1 MKLIN
6 SKATGLSGEPK
17 EVKEAKSLFNLGMLY
32 SSPEERKYDK
42 AEEFFCRA
50 LNARTNVYGKNHA
63 MTAEAHEKLADVLVL
78 LEDSN
83 TARMHYSEALQACD
97 EEDKEMEQRIRK
109 SLTTMPLSS
118 NRDPNAHKKLWE
130 SIVSQPSNT

>member
-1 MKLIN
+1 
-6 SKATGLSGEPK
+6 
-17 EVKEAKSLFNLGMLY
+17 MLY

-42 AEEFFCRA
+42 AEEFFCKA
-50 LNARTNVYGKNHA
+50 LNARINVHGKNHA

-83 TARMHYSEALQACD
+83 TARIHYSEALQSCD
-97 EEDKEMEQRIRK
+97 DDDKEMEQRIRK

-118 NRDPNAHKKLWE
+118 TRDPTTHQKLWD
-130 SIVSQPSNT
+130 SIVSQPSTA